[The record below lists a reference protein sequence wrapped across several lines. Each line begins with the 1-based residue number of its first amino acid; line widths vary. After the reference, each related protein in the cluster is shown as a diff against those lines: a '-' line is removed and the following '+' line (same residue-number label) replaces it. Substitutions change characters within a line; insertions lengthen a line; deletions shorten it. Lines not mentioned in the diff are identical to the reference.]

1 MGEHVGHGDM
11 EKMENIRRLKT
22 LIMIQNTLL
31 LIQDTAFM
39 IQNSLFIAFVTTV
52 ET

>member
-22 LIMIQNTLL
+22 LIMIQG
-31 LIQDTAFM
+31 IVFM
-39 IQNSLFIAFVTTV
+39 IQNTLLSST
-52 ET
+52 

>member
-22 LIMIQNTLL
+22 LIIMIQNTLL
-31 LIQDTAFM
+31 LIQGIVFM
-39 IQNSLFIAFVTTV
+39 IQNTLLSST
-52 ET
+52 

>member
-31 LIQDTAFM
+31 LIQGIVFM
-39 IQNSLFIAFVTTV
+39 IQNTLLSST
-52 ET
+52 